1 MSVSEGAEAE
11 LQTQTGTSSGTCWA
25 VCFGPAPGRS
35 ELGSG
40 PVRVVRGVW
49 AAVFVPEQV

>member
-11 LQTQTGTSSGTCWA
+11 LQTQTGTSSGTCWV

-49 AAVFVPEQV
+49 AVFVPEQV